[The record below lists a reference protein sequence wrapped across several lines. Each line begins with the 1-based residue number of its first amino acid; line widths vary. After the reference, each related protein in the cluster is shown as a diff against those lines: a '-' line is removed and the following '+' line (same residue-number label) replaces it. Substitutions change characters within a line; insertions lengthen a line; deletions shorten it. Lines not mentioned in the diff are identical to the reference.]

1 MKGYKQVS
9 QNRAS
14 PQANQVVS
22 VAEPVVCLDRVSTSG
37 AATNVARRSS
47 PWGAFLIPAS
57 FGGSAATFPQVATG
71 PPANPKSIFGSV
83 KDETGR
89 PVRARL
95 TLFALPED
103 LSGLIRL
110 ESADSDRDGG
120 FQFRL
125 DSSADGASS
134 YLLSAKNARVGSG
147 FAQITL
153 DEAGEPL
160 SLVLQPPA
168 PATPSPVAI
177 ESNSATRRG
186 VFRGRNIEALPFYG
200 SRSFDSLALLLPGVL
215 PAPPNAGTNG
225 PGIAAGVGSAGQFS
239 INGFRSREN
248 NFVVD
253 GADNNDEIVGVRR
266 QGFVELAPQTLESV
280 LEFQVITSLA
290 DARFGRA
297 MGGQVN
303 ALSSSGHEALH
314 GTAYG
319 FFSDRR
325 ANARNFFDIEPDPG
339 QTRLESDGAPV
350 LILEPA
356 VELIRN
362 HS

>member
-1 MKGYKQVS
+1 MKSYKQVS

-37 AATNVARRSS
+37 AATTVARGPS

-95 TLFALPED
+95 TLFVLPED
-103 LSGLIRL
+103 LSELVRL
-110 ESADSDRDGG
+110 ESVDSDRDGG

-177 ESNSATRRG
+177 ESNCATRRG
-186 VFRGRNIEALPFYG
+186 VFRNTNIEALPFYG

-225 PGIAAGVGSAGQFS
+225 PGISAGVGSAGQFS

-253 GADNNDEIVGVRR
+253 GADNNDEKVGVRR
-266 QGFVELAPQTLESV
+266 QGFLELAPQTLESV
-280 LEFQVITSLA
+280 LEFQVVTSLA

-297 MGGQVN
+297 WAAKSMRSLLRARKLCT
-303 ALSSSGHEALH
+303 ALRTGSSQ
-314 GTAYG
+314 TAV
-319 FFSDRR
+319 RM
-325 ANARNFFDIEPDPG
+325 
-339 QTRLESDGAPV
+339 
-350 LILEPA
+350 PA
-356 VELIRN
+356 I
-362 HS
+362 SST